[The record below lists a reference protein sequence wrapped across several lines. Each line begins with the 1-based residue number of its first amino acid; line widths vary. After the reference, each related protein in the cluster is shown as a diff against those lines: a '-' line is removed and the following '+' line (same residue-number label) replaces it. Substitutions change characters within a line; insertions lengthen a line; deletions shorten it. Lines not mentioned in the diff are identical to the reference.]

1 MIEAYTK
8 EKGLC
13 IVNEKELRAIKNE
26 KIWLDVTN
34 ISHEEVAVVGELFG
48 LHPLSAEDLYN
59 SPIRIKVEEF
69 PEYLFCSFYS
79 IEKNKKIELQ
89 EIDFVIGEKFLISNH
104 RKIVKG
110 ISMFKKDHERIQRN
124 FDKGLEFLFHK
135 LLDLEVD
142 NYAPILEKIN
152 DEVEQ
157 LEEDAG
163 NKPEKRTLSKI
174 IALKK
179 VIVNIKKTTLAQ
191 REKTGY
197 LAKNETKFLSKKSIP
212 YFRDVYD
219 HTIRVSD
226 YVESLREAIGDAYN
240 TYMSAMSN
248 NMNEVM
254 KTLSIIA
261 TIALPLTVISGI
273 YGTNFTILP
282 GQNVALGFWFMIILM
297 IIVAGIM
304 LAFFRKRKWF

>member
-8 EKGLC
+8 EEGL
-13 IVNEKELRAIKNE
+13 ITAGKEELQRLKN
-26 KIWLDVTN
+26 KKVWLDITN
-34 ISHEEVAVVGELFG
+34 ITHEEADLVREIFS

-59 SPIRIKVEEF
+59 SPVRVKVEEF
-69 PEYLFCSFYS
+69 PEYLFCVFYG
-79 IEKNKKIELQ
+79 IEKNKNIELL
-89 EIDFVIGEKFLISNH
+89 EIDFVIGEQFLITNH
-104 RKIVKG
+104 RKAVKG
-110 ISMFKKDHERIQRN
+110 ISELKKDQEKIARN
-124 FDKGLEFLFHK
+124 FDKGLDFLFHK
-135 LLDLEVD
+135 IIDVEID
-142 NYAPILEKIN
+142 YYSPILEKIN
-152 DEVEQ
+152 DEVER

-163 NKPEKRTLSKI
+163 RKPEQRTLAKN

-179 VIVNIKKTTLAQ
+179 VIVHIKKTTLAQ

-197 LAKNETKFLSKKSIP
+197 LAKNETKFLSKKSVP
-212 YFRDVYD
+212 YFRDIYD
-219 HTIRVSD
+219 HSIRVSD
-226 YVESLREAIGDAYN
+226 YVESLREAVGDAYN

-273 YGTNFTILP
+273 YGTNFSILP
-282 GQNVALGFWFMIILM
+282 GQNVTIGFWLMIGLM

-304 LAFFRKRKWF
+304 LVFFKKRKWF